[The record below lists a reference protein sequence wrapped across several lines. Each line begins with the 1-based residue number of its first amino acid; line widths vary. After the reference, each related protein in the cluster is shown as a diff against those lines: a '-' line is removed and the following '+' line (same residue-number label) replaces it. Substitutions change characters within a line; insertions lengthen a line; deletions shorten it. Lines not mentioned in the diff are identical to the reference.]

1 MLARFWMGLSLLVC
15 CLPSDAWS
23 NDRDHRP
30 RAGHRARPGVVWA
43 ITQSAEEGADEIVF
57 EDLPQTAA
65 HIQGIVGLR
74 LDQAS
79 TGDQQVRVQM
89 NGDGGLNYNTSAW
102 RFASNGMSGVLPGC
116 GIGVG
121 QIVLGVVDS
130 ESQYT
135 FTISDYSSEERKKD
149 LSAHG
154 WAVTGFFPGNVLS
167 ILSGGVHT
175 GGYEPVESLR
185 FYLSEPGGRLS
196 SLSKITIY
204 GLSDGTGTE

>member
-1 MLARFWMGLSLLVC
+1 MLVRLWIGLSVLAL
-15 CLPSDAWS
+15 CLASEAS
-23 NDRDHRP
+23 GNDHGDRSRPAHRT
-30 RAGHRARPGVVWA
+30 RPGVVWA
-43 ITQSAEEGADEIVF
+43 ITKSAEENANEIVF
-57 EDLPQTAA
+57 YDLPQTAA
-65 HIQGIVGLR
+65 HLQGIVGLR

-79 TGDQQVRVQM
+79 TGNQQVHVQI
-89 NGDGGLNYNTSAW
+89 NGDTALSYNTSAW
-102 RFASNGMSGVLPGC
+102 RFASNGVSGVLPGC

-154 WAVTGFFPGNVLS
+154 WAVTGFFPSNVLS

-175 GGYEPVESLR
+175 GTYEPVQSLR
-185 FYLSEPGGRLS
+185 FYLSEPGGRFS
-196 SLSKITIY
+196 VFSKITLY
-204 GLSDGTGTE
+204 GLSDGP